1 MGYTFKRP
9 DPAAMER
16 ILTRFPYSPEGA
28 ILRLAWLE
36 GLSREEIAAL
46 TWDQVQFEDN
56 ALTLPDRTVPLAPS
70 AEDCLRERHRL
81 YAQRD
86 PHVIISDR
94 YQRPMPPE
102 SVSRLAR
109 TALDTEGQK
118 VSLKDLRQ
126 DFVIRQ
132 LQTHDWTYAA
142 RVSGMAVST
151 LRGSFSQYFQERQS
165 AAPELPPDSEYLLW
179 RIVQQEGS
187 SVVGLAL
194 WMGWKLQMQ
203 PGEILNLTWSQ
214 VDLDRSLLRLP
225 DREIPMGS
233 RLSRLLGDVYDHR
246 KDPAQDRVLL
256 TPGTGK
262 PMDLARLS
270 TVIRTALIRG
280 GLEQLSLGDLSR
292 LSRRG
297 SQRQTVLARLSAVGS
312 LTREEVMD
320 LHHDFVIRQ
329 LQTHD
334 WPYVARVS
342 GMAVSTLRD
351 AFSPYLTKPAAPE
364 NPLAQRDEAEYL
376 LWRVIQQEGSSPA
389 GLALWMGWKLQM
401 QPGEIA
407 SLTWGQVDFDQNLI
421 RLPDRT
427 VSMGSR
433 LRRLLLDAW
442 DRRKDPAEPRVFTA
456 PTTGRPMDLSRLT
469 TVTRTALIR
478 GGLEHVNLRN
488 LHTWV
493 RQGDR
498 AQLLMAQAEEQGW
511 LTREAVMERL
521 GVSKST
527 ARQYLL
533 ELREAGRLVRVGTRY
548 YPAGAVADPDDHL
561 DIIRAYLQEHGI
573 GRRQDFIRLLGLE
586 PEQGT
591 LLLRRLTDRG
601 ELVLTGRHYTLPEQ
615 EK

>member
-214 VDLDRSLLRLP
+214 VDLDRGLLRLP

-233 RLSRLLGDVYDHR
+233 RLSRLLGDVCGHR
-246 KDPAQDRVLL
+246 KNPAQDRVLL
-256 TPGTGK
+256 TPGTAVRK
-262 PMDLARLS
+262 ELAELLNLPPAQC
-270 TVIRTALIRG
+270 TA
-280 GLEQLSLGDLSR
+280 
-292 LSRRG
+292 
-297 SQRQTVLARLSAVGS
+297 
-312 LTREEVMD
+312 
-320 LHHDFVIRQ
+320 
-329 LQTHD
+329 
-334 WPYVARVS
+334 
-342 GMAVSTLRD
+342 
-351 AFSPYLTKPAAPE
+351 
-364 NPLAQRDEAEYL
+364 
-376 LWRVIQQEGSSPA
+376 
-389 GLALWMGWKLQM
+389 
-401 QPGEIA
+401 
-407 SLTWGQVDFDQNLI
+407 
-421 RLPDRT
+421 
-427 VSMGSR
+427 
-433 LRRLLLDAW
+433 
-442 DRRKDPAEPRVFTA
+442 
-456 PTTGRPMDLSRLT
+456 
-469 TVTRTALIR
+469 
-478 GGLEHVNLRN
+478 
-488 LHTWV
+488 
-493 RQGDR
+493 
-498 AQLLMAQAEEQGW
+498 
-511 LTREAVMERL
+511 
-521 GVSKST
+521 
-527 ARQYLL
+527 
-533 ELREAGRLVRVGTRY
+533 
-548 YPAGAVADPDDHL
+548 
-561 DIIRAYLQEHGI
+561 
-573 GRRQDFIRLLGLE
+573 
-586 PEQGT
+586 
-591 LLLRRLTDRG
+591 LLRRMADRG
-601 ELVLTGRHYTLPEQ
+601 ELLLTGKRYALPPK
-615 EK
+615 EKPLETN

>member
-16 ILTRFPYSPEGA
+16 VLTRFPYSPEGA

-70 AEDCLRERHRL
+70 AEDCLRERYRL

-86 PHVIISDR
+86 PHAIISDR

-109 TALDTEGQK
+109 TALDTESQK

-179 RIVQQEGS
+179 RIVQQEGG
-187 SVVGLAL
+187 SVV
-194 WMGWKLQMQ
+194 
-203 PGEILNLTWSQ
+203 
-214 VDLDRSLLRLP
+214 
-225 DREIPMGS
+225 
-233 RLSRLLGDVYDHR
+233 
-246 KDPAQDRVLL
+246 
-256 TPGTGK
+256 
-262 PMDLARLS
+262 
-270 TVIRTALIRG
+270 
-280 GLEQLSLGDLSR
+280 
-292 LSRRG
+292 
-297 SQRQTVLARLSAVGS
+297 
-312 LTREEVMD
+312 
-320 LHHDFVIRQ
+320 
-329 LQTHD
+329 
-334 WPYVARVS
+334 
-342 GMAVSTLRD
+342 
-351 AFSPYLTKPAAPE
+351 
-364 NPLAQRDEAEYL
+364 
-376 LWRVIQQEGSSPA
+376 

-561 DIIRAYLQEHGI
+561 DIIRAYLQAHGT

>member
-16 ILTRFPYSPEGA
+16 ILTQFPYSPEGA

-46 TWDQVQFEDN
+46 TWDQVQFEGN

-70 AEDCLRERHRL
+70 AEDCLRERYRL

-151 LRGSFSQYFQERQS
+151 LRGSFSQYFQDHRD

-187 SVVGLAL
+187 SVV
-194 WMGWKLQMQ
+194 
-203 PGEILNLTWSQ
+203 
-214 VDLDRSLLRLP
+214 
-225 DREIPMGS
+225 
-233 RLSRLLGDVYDHR
+233 
-246 KDPAQDRVLL
+246 
-256 TPGTGK
+256 
-262 PMDLARLS
+262 
-270 TVIRTALIRG
+270 
-280 GLEQLSLGDLSR
+280 
-292 LSRRG
+292 
-297 SQRQTVLARLSAVGS
+297 
-312 LTREEVMD
+312 
-320 LHHDFVIRQ
+320 
-329 LQTHD
+329 
-334 WPYVARVS
+334 
-342 GMAVSTLRD
+342 
-351 AFSPYLTKPAAPE
+351 
-364 NPLAQRDEAEYL
+364 
-376 LWRVIQQEGSSPA
+376 

-498 AQLLMAQAEEQGW
+498 AQLLMTQAEEQGW

-561 DIIRAYLQEHGI
+561 DIIRAYLQEHGT

>member
-179 RIVQQEGS
+179 RIVQQEGG

-214 VDLDRSLLRLP
+214 VDL
-225 DREIPMGS
+225 
-233 RLSRLLGDVYDHR
+233 
-246 KDPAQDRVLL
+246 DRVLL

-320 LHHDFVIRQ
+320 L
-329 LQTHD
+329 
-334 WPYVARVS
+334 
-342 GMAVSTLRD
+342 
-351 AFSPYLTKPAAPE
+351 
-364 NPLAQRDEAEYL
+364 
-376 LWRVIQQEGSSPA
+376 
-389 GLALWMGWKLQM
+389 
-401 QPGEIA
+401 
-407 SLTWGQVDFDQNLI
+407 
-421 RLPDRT
+421 
-427 VSMGSR
+427 
-433 LRRLLLDAW
+433 
-442 DRRKDPAEPRVFTA
+442 
-456 PTTGRPMDLSRLT
+456 
-469 TVTRTALIR
+469 
-478 GGLEHVNLRN
+478 
-488 LHTWV
+488 
-493 RQGDR
+493 
-498 AQLLMAQAEEQGW
+498 
-511 LTREAVMERL
+511 L
-521 GVSKST
+521 GVSKS
-527 ARQYLL
+527 AALKLLNQLRQDG
-533 ELREAGRLVRVGTRY
+533 AVVRIGGCY
-548 YPAGAVADPDDHL
+548 YPAGAVVLPEDQSAAVT
-561 DIIRAYLQEHGI
+561 AYLAAHGTAV
-573 GRRQDFIRLLGLE
+573 RKELAELLNL
-586 PEQGT
+586 PPAQCT
-591 LLLRRLTDRG
+591 ALLRRMADRG
-601 ELVLTGRHYTLPEQ
+601 ELLLTGKRYALPPQKKPLETN
-615 EK
+615 

>member
-16 ILTRFPYSPEGA
+16 ILTQFPYSPEGA

-46 TWDQVQFEDN
+46 TWDQVQFEGN

-70 AEDCLRERHRL
+70 AEDCLRERYRL

-151 LRGSFSQYFQERQS
+151 LRGSFSQYFQDHRD

-214 VDLDRSLLRLP
+214 VDLDRGLLRLP

-233 RLSRLLGDVYDHR
+233 RLSRLLG
-246 KDPAQDRVLL
+246 
-256 TPGTGK
+256 
-262 PMDLARLS
+262 
-270 TVIRTALIRG
+270 
-280 GLEQLSLGDLSR
+280 
-292 LSRRG
+292 
-297 SQRQTVLARLSAVGS
+297 
-312 LTREEVMD
+312 
-320 LHHDFVIRQ
+320 
-329 LQTHD
+329 
-334 WPYVARVS
+334 
-342 GMAVSTLRD
+342 
-351 AFSPYLTKPAAPE
+351 
-364 NPLAQRDEAEYL
+364 
-376 LWRVIQQEGSSPA
+376 
-389 GLALWMGWKLQM
+389 
-401 QPGEIA
+401 
-407 SLTWGQVDFDQNLI
+407 
-421 RLPDRT
+421 
-427 VSMGSR
+427 
-433 LRRLLLDAW
+433 
-442 DRRKDPAEPRVFTA
+442 
-456 PTTGRPMDLSRLT
+456 
-469 TVTRTALIR
+469 
-478 GGLEHVNLRN
+478 
-488 LHTWV
+488 
-493 RQGDR
+493 
-498 AQLLMAQAEEQGW
+498 
-511 LTREAVMERL
+511 
-521 GVSKST
+521 VSKS
-527 ARQYLL
+527 AALKLLNQLRQDG
-533 ELREAGRLVRVGTRY
+533 AVVRIGGCY
-548 YPAGAVADPDDHL
+548 YPAGAVVLPEDQSAAVT
-561 DIIRAYLQEHGI
+561 AYLAAHGTAV
-573 GRRQDFIRLLGLE
+573 RKELAELLNL
-586 PEQGT
+586 PPAQCT
-591 LLLRRLTDRG
+591 ALLRRMADRG
-601 ELVLTGRHYTLPEQ
+601 ELLLTGKRYALPPQKKPLETN
-615 EK
+615 